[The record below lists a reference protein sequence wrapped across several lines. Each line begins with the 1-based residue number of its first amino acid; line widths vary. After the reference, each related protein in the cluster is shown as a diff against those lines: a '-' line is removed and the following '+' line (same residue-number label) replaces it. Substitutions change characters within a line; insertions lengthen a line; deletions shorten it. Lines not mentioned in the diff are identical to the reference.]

1 MPVTRNTKN
10 VPYYRLGFGAFTSLG
25 DMVDARRSPE
35 SPGALFYVD
44 HFFRDHRREPASSAD
59 RQGSLRAATGS
70 ADKLALPARDDDLVV
85 FVDTSQEPTVENID
99 LLSAAAKTFFRET
112 PPCCVTGI
120 GGGSVLDTAKAVAN
134 LLTNPGKAEE
144 YQGWDLVANPAVYKI
159 GVPTLAGTGAECSR
173 TCVLTNR
180 KRGLK
185 LGMNSDFTVYDQLVL
200 DPELTRSVP
209 CDQFFFTGVD
219 TFMHCFES
227 LRGSYRNIIVD
238 RLSETAIGL
247 CRDVFLGA
255 ADMLSDGNLENMM
268 VASYIGGMAAGN
280 TGVVH
285 PLSAALS
292 TVLHLPHGKANC
304 YALSVLGDFYPEEH
318 ALFTDMKAKNG
329 ITLPT
334 GICRNLPDDGYEALY
349 RSSII
354 HEKPLTNALGPDY
367 ASILSKNRLIA
378 LFKAM

>member
-1 MPVTRNTKN
+1 MAVTRNTKN
-10 VPYYRLGFGAFTSLG
+10 VPYYQLGFGAFASLDG
-25 DMVDARRSPE
+25 MVDARRSPE
-35 SPGALFYVD
+35 SPRALFYVD
-44 HFFRDHRREPASSAD
+44 HFFRGDGTLP
-59 RQGSLRAATGS
+59 
-70 ADKLALPARDDDLVV
+70 LPARGDDLVV
-85 FVDTSQEPTVENID
+85 FVDTAQEPAVENID
-99 LLSAAAKTFFRET
+99 LLSEGAKLFFGEQK
-112 PPCCVTGI
+112 PCCVTGI

-134 LLTNPGKAEE
+134 LLTNPGKAED
-144 YQGWDLVANPAVYKI
+144 YQGWDLLNNPAVYKI

-185 LGMNSDFTVYDQLVL
+185 LGMNSDFTVYDQILL
-200 DPELTRSVP
+200 DPGLTRSVP
-209 CDQFFFTGVD
+209 RDQFFFTGID

-227 LRGSYRNIIVD
+227 MRGSYRNVIVD
-238 RLSETAIGL
+238 CLSETAVSL
-247 CRDVFLGA
+247 CRDIFLGPG
-255 ADMLSDGNLENMM
+255 DMQSDDKLEKMM

-304 YALSVLGDFYPEEH
+304 YALSVLDEFYPEEH
-318 ALFTDMKAKNG
+318 ALFMEMKVKNS
-329 ITLPT
+329 INLPP
-334 GICRNLPDDGYEALY
+334 GICRDLPDDLYEALY
-349 RSSII
+349 RASVI

-367 ASILSKNRLIA
+367 PTILNRNRLIA

>member
-1 MPVTRNTKN
+1 MTVTRNTKN
-10 VPYYRLGFGAFTSLG
+10 ILYYQLGFGAFASLG
-25 DMVDARRSPE
+25 DMVDARRGPE
-35 SPGALFYVD
+35 SPGALFYAD
-44 HFFRDHRREPASSAD
+44 HFFR
-59 RQGSLRAATGS
+59 GG
-70 ADKLALPARDDDLVV
+70 KLSLPAREGDLVV
-85 FVDTSQEPTVENID
+85 FVDTAQEPTVENID
-99 LLSAAAKTFFRET
+99 CLREEAEAFFREKA
-112 PPCCVTGI
+112 PCCVTGI

-134 LLTNPGKAEE
+134 LLNNPGKAED
-144 YQGWDLVANPAVYKI
+144 YQGWDLLKRPAVYKI

-173 TCVLTNR
+173 TCVLTNHR
-180 KRGLK
+180 RGLK

-209 CDQFFFTGVD
+209 RDQFFFTGVD

-227 LRGSYRNIIVD
+227 LRGSYRNVVVD
-238 RLSETAIGL
+238 RLSETAVGL
-247 CRDVFLGA
+247 CRDIFLGA
-255 ADMLSDGNLENMM
+255 EDMQSDKNLENMM

-304 YALSVLGDFYPEEH
+304 YALSVLGEFYPEEH
-318 ALFTDMKAKNG
+318 DLFMKMKAENS
-329 ITLPT
+329 INLPP
-334 GICRNLPDDGYEALY
+334 GICRNLPDGRYEDLY
-349 RSSII
+349 RASVI

-367 ASILSKNRLIA
+367 KTILSKDRLIA